1 MGDDLGWPQRTKRH
15 AGNPGPNTLSAQI
28 TDAQITEVQIA
39 NAQIT
44 DAQIADAHE

>member
-15 AGNPGPNTLSAQI
+15 VEAPGPNTLSGQI

-39 NAQIT
+39 